1 MKSHFLIIVCFFS
14 LVHLQGQSSFQSDNK
29 CKECHP
35 TIYKEHQGAMHNNST
50 IFKDPIHKAVWDKH
64 PANIE
69 KANYKCAKCHTP
81 TASDL
86 LSSGKAGIPEVS
98 NSTHREGISCTYCHR
113 IESVESGMMS
123 NRNIISD
130 KGMKYFGTTQNPKK
144 NQFHTTQTNN
154 IFKNGQVCMGCHS
167 HKKNKEK
174 LDVCVT
180 QMGEQTNK
188 ENCITCHM
196 PQVSGASSSYG
207 NSSKHSY
214 HGFPGTNSRQDMLS
228 KYIDIKFSKKKNGFE
243 INIHNHS
250 PHAMLLHPLR
260 MLELHVSLQ
269 RKNKTKLLQRR
280 KFFRVLGKDTK
291 PSAPWLANEV
301 IKNTMIQGKENR
313 VIPYEEGLDDG
324 DILEITL
331 GYYLVNPKV
340 LVKFALQDN
349 KKAKKF
355 HILKKLKVEVK

>member
-1 MKSHFLIIVCFFS
+1 MKSSFLITLWVFS
-14 LVHLQGQSSFQSDNK
+14 SLYLHAQSIFASDRK

-35 TIYKEHQGAMHNNST
+35 TIYKEHKGAMHNNST

-64 PANIE
+64 PANIK

-86 LSSGKAGIPEVS
+86 LSKGKAGIPDIS
-98 NSTHREGISCTYCHR
+98 NPTHRQGISCTYCHR
-113 IESVESGMMS
+113 IEAVELGTMS
-123 NRNIISD
+123 NKNLIS
-130 KGMKYFGTTQNPKK
+130 KEEKNYFGTMENPTK
-144 NQFHTTQTNN
+144 NEFHITQTNDM
-154 IFKNGQVCMGCHS
+154 FRNGQVCMGCHS

-180 QMGEQTNK
+180 QMAKQTSK

-196 PQVSGASSSYG
+196 PKVAGSASLHKDSLT
-207 NSSKHSY
+207 HSY
-214 HGFPGTNSRQDMLS
+214 HGFPGTNSGQDMLAQ
-228 KYIDIKFSKKKNGFE
+228 YIDMKFEKKNTSFE
-243 INIHNHS
+243 ISIHNHS
-250 PHAMLLHPLR
+250 PHDMLLHPLR

-269 RKNKTKLLQRR
+269 RKDEVKVLQPR
-280 KFFRVLGKDTK
+280 KFFRVLGKDAK
-291 PSAPWLANEV
+291 PSPPWVANEV

-313 VIPYEEGLDDG
+313 KITYQKGLDKG
-324 DILEITL
+324 DILEVTL

-349 KKAKKF
+349 EKAKKF